1 MEVAH
6 AVKLGSVMDKYA
18 KVNAE
23 PAAELRPAA
32 VLAAEEAVGRLLGDR
47 SLYLA
52 LLGVFCD
59 RLPDDLAQIE
69 ATFSAGALQEA
80 RRLCHSL
87 RGAAMTLGA
96 LRLAELAETSYQEL
110 EHGDRGILKELFLAI
125 DDGIQKTREAAAN
138 LQLKDK

>member
-1 MEVAH
+1 
-6 AVKLGSVMDKYA
+6 MDKYA
-18 KVNAE
+18 KANAE
-23 PAAELRPAA
+23 PAAEPRPVR
-32 VLAAEEAVGRLLGDR
+32 VLAAEDAVGRLLGDR

-69 ATFSAGALQEA
+69 STFLAGDLQEA

-110 EHGDRGILKELFLAI
+110 EHGDREILKELFL
-125 DDGIQKTREAAAN
+125 DMGDSMQKTREAA
-138 LQLKDK
+138 LRLKLEDK